1 MQPALAAVCC
11 LIVYALVYRFYARHL
26 GSRIF
31 QLDPQAKTPAH
42 AMRDGV
48 DYVPCRRMVLFGH
61 HYASIAGLA
70 PMLGPAIAVIWG
82 WLPGMLWV
90 VLGTLFIG
98 AVHDFGALVVSMRH
112 RGMSIGKVAEDLIG
126 RRAKGIFLLIILFL
140 ICPRHGRLRAHG
152 VRALHGRVLS
162 GIGVSH
168 VLPDSDRD
176 GHGLAGI
183 QARYLGRAADGH
195 RIRAD
200 AGVDRNRPGHRP
212 PQPRRGRLD
221 PDPAGLRLPP
231 LRFCRMVLAA
241 AAGLPQLMA
250 AVPRVGASYVGL
262 FVLRPEF
269 AAPALDAQPA
279 EAPADLP
286 VRLHRHRLRSDLGLP
301 RPSVVGH
308 HVQADRQGDGCRGD
322 RLRRHGGE
330 SLLGLLAVLACTA
343 GFRSAE
349 SWAEHYS
356 SWGSASGLAE
366 KMKAFIDGT
375 AMFLSALGVPLE
387 LAQAFIALV
396 AVSFALTS
404 LDSGTR
410 LLRYNIEEISNS
422 IGAPAIGQRHV
433 ASTLA
438 VILIG
443 FFAFYQIE
451 GQPVGLA
458 LWSLFGST
466 NQVLG
471 ALTLLA
477 VTIYLR
483 QQARNYWYTLLPMAF
498 MLTVTII
505 AMVIDIR
512 KYWTGGQF
520 LLWGVAAS
528 IFVLSVW
535 LLVEAVIR
543 FRKDSAA
550 IAANRGLSAA
560 NASFR
565 PRLSTPDSARR
576 RHRPSGNRY
585 RGAGRTS
592 RPPWHCRSPR

>member
-1 MQPALAAVCC
+1 MQPVLAAILCF
-11 LIVYALVYRFYARHL
+11 IAYALVYRFYARHL

-31 QLDPQAKTPAH
+31 QLDPQASTPAH
-42 AMRDGV
+42 TMGDGV

-98 AVHDFGALVVSMRH
+98 AVHDFSALVVSMRH

-140 ICPRHGRLRAHG
+140 ICLVMGVFVRTVSGLFTAEFYPESVFPTFTLIAIAMVMGWLAYKRGISIVRLTVVG
-152 VRALHGRVLS
+152 FVLMLAS
-162 GIGVSH
+162 IGV
-168 VLPDSDRD
+168 
-176 GHGLAGI
+176 GLAIGRPDLGGDSWI
-183 QARYLGRAADGH
+183 LILLVYAFAASTLPVWSLLQPRDYLNSWLLYLG
-195 RIRAD
+195 
-200 AGVDRNRPGHRP
+200 
-212 PQPRRGRLD
+212 L
-221 PDPAGLRLPP
+221 
-231 LRFCRMVLAA
+231 
-241 AAGLPQLMA
+241 
-250 AVPRVGASYVGL
+250 GASYVGL
-262 FVLRPEF
+262 FVLQPAF
-269 AAPALDAQPA
+269 AAPVIDAQPA
-279 EAPADLP
+279 EAPPIFPFVFIVIACGAISGF
-286 VRLHRHRLRSDLGLP
+286 HGLV
-301 RPSVVGH
+301 SSGTTSKQIDKETDAVAIGYGGMV
-308 HVQADRQGDGCRGD
+308 
-322 RLRRHGGE
+322 GE

-356 SWGSASGLAE
+356 SWGTASGLAE

-375 AMFLSALGVPLE
+375 AVFLNSLGLPME

-410 LLRYNIEEISNS
+410 LLRYNIEEISHS
-422 IGAPAIGQRHV
+422 VGVPALGQRYV
-433 ASTLA
+433 ASTIA
-438 VILIG
+438 VVLIG

-483 QQARNYWYTLLPMAF
+483 QNGRNYVYTLLPMVF

-512 KYWTGGQF
+512 KYWNGGQL
-520 LLWGVAAS
+520 LLWGVATS

-543 FRKDSAA
+543 FRKDTAMVAA
-550 IAANRGLSAA
+550 TG
-560 NASFR
+560 
-565 PRLSTPDSARR
+565 D
-576 RHRPSGNRY
+576 
-585 RGAGRTS
+585 
-592 RPPWHCRSPR
+592 

>member
-1 MQPALAAVCC
+1 MQPVLAAILCF
-11 LIVYALVYRFYARHL
+11 IAYALVYRFYARHL

-31 QLDPQAKTPAH
+31 QLDPEASTPAH
-42 AMRDGV
+42 TMGDGV

-98 AVHDFGALVVSMRH
+98 AVHDFSALVVSMRH

-140 ICPRHGRLRAHG
+140 ICLVMGVFVRTVSGLFTAEFYPESVFPTFTLIGIAMVMGWLTYKRGISIVRLTVVG
-152 VRALHGRVLS
+152 FVLMLAS
-162 GIGVSH
+162 IGV
-168 VLPDSDRD
+168 
-176 GHGLAGI
+176 GLAIGRPDLGGDSWI
-183 QARYLGRAADGH
+183 LILLVYAFAASTLPVWSLLQPRDYLNSWLLYLG
-195 RIRAD
+195 
-200 AGVDRNRPGHRP
+200 
-212 PQPRRGRLD
+212 L
-221 PDPAGLRLPP
+221 
-231 LRFCRMVLAA
+231 
-241 AAGLPQLMA
+241 
-250 AVPRVGASYVGL
+250 GASYVGL
-262 FVLRPEF
+262 FVLQPAF
-269 AAPALDAQPA
+269 AAPVIDAQPA
-279 EAPADLP
+279 EAPPIFPFVFIVIACGAISGF
-286 VRLHRHRLRSDLGLP
+286 HGLV
-301 RPSVVGH
+301 SSGTTSKQIDKETDAVAIGYGGMV
-308 HVQADRQGDGCRGD
+308 
-322 RLRRHGGE
+322 GE

-356 SWGSASGLAE
+356 SWGTASGLAE

-375 AMFLSALGVPLE
+375 AVFLSSLGVPME

-410 LLRYNIEEISNS
+410 LLRYNIEEISHS
-422 IGAPAIGQRHV
+422 VGVPALGQRYV
-433 ASTLA
+433 ASTIA
-438 VILIG
+438 VVLIG

-483 QQARNYWYTLLPMAF
+483 QNGRNYVYTLLPMVF

-512 KYWTGGQF
+512 KYWNGGQL
-520 LLWGVAAS
+520 LLWGVATS

-543 FRKDSAA
+543 FRKDTEMVAA
-550 IAANRGLSAA
+550 
-560 NASFR
+560 
-565 PRLSTPDSARR
+565 
-576 RHRPSGNRY
+576 SGD
-585 RGAGRTS
+585 
-592 RPPWHCRSPR
+592 

>member
-1 MQPALAAVCC
+1 MQPVLAAVCC
-11 LIVYALVYRFYARHL
+11 FIAYALVYRFYARHL

-31 QLDPQAKTPAH
+31 RLDPNASTPAH

-48 DYVPCRRMVLFGH
+48 DYVPCRRVVLFGH

-98 AVHDFGALVVSMRH
+98 AVHDFSALVVSMRH

-126 RRAKGIFLLIILFL
+126 RRAKGIFLMIILFL
-140 ICPRHGRLRAHG
+140 ICLVMG
-152 VRALHGRVLS
+152 VFVRTVAGLFTADFYPESVFPTFSLIAIAMVIGWLVYKRGASVTSLTVVGFVLMLATI
-162 GIGVSH
+162 GIGLSIGKPDLVSDSWILILL
-168 VLPDSDRD
+168 VYAFAASTLPVWSLLQPRD
-176 GHGLAGI
+176 YLNSWLL
-183 QARYLGRAADGH
+183 YLG
-195 RIRAD
+195 
-200 AGVDRNRPGHRP
+200 
-212 PQPRRGRLD
+212 L
-221 PDPAGLRLPP
+221 
-231 LRFCRMVLAA
+231 
-241 AAGLPQLMA
+241 
-250 AVPRVGASYVGL
+250 GASYIGL
-262 FVLRPEF
+262 FVLSPEF
-269 AAPALDAQPA
+269 AAPAVDTQPA
-279 EAPADLP
+279 EAPPIFPFVFIVIACGAISGF
-286 VRLHRHRLRSDLGLP
+286 HGLVSSGTTSKQIDKETDAVP
-301 RPSVVGH
+301 IGYGGMV
-308 HVQADRQGDGCRGD
+308 
-322 RLRRHGGE
+322 GE
-330 SLLGLLAVLACTA
+330 SMLGLLAVLACTA

-356 SWGSASGLAE
+356 TWGAANGLAE

-375 AMFLSALGVPLE
+375 AMFLSSLGIPME

-422 IGAPAIGQRHV
+422 VGVGAIGQRHV
-433 ASTLA
+433 ASGIA
-438 VILIG
+438 VVLIG
-443 FFAFYQIE
+443 FFAFYEIE

-483 QQARNYWYTLLPMAF
+483 QKGRNYLYTLLPMVF
-498 MLTVTII
+498 MLTVTIV
-505 AMVIDIR
+505 AMVLDID
-512 KYWTGGQF
+512 KYLSGGQW
-520 LLWGVAAS
+520 LLLGVAGS

-535 LLVEAVIR
+535 LVAEAVIR
-543 FRKDSAA
+543 FRNDTVQLA
-550 IAANRGLSAA
+550 
-560 NASFR
+560 
-565 PRLSTPDSARR
+565 T
-576 RHRPSGNRY
+576 SGD
-585 RGAGRTS
+585 
-592 RPPWHCRSPR
+592 